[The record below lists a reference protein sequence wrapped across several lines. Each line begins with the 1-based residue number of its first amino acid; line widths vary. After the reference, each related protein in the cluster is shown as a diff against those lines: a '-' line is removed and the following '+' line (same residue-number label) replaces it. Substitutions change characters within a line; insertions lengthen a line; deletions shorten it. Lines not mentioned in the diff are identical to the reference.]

1 MQVSIHN
8 SILVRST
15 EFSRHPPVQTPSM
28 ASENY
33 GVTTHGL
40 LSACSP
46 IHYHSIPCWKH
57 PLALHSP
64 RQSISVP
71 YKDLDNP
78 TASWLPP
85 VHPHH
90 RHSGFL
96 SYAYTRR
103 VPFLLNAFTH
113 TLHAAPKPLP
123 SRPFSTRKK
132 TFAISSS
139 NKTSPVKPAGS
150 LQWLLILCSHSNLFI
165 TVILYCP
172 WLFSLYSPLS
182 SLYLKCLSQTGY
194 LIYV

>member
-1 MQVSIHN
+1 MPAARYIIIPSHAGNSHWLSIVPDRA
-8 SILVRST
+8 SASPTKTFTIR
-15 EFSRHPPVQTPSM
+15 PPHV
-28 ASENY
+28 
-33 GVTTHGL
+33 
-40 LSACSP
+40 
-46 IHYHSIPCWKH
+46 
-57 PLALHSP
+57 LA
-64 RQSISVP
+64 
-71 YKDLDNP
+71 
-78 TASWLPP
+78 P

-90 RHSGFL
+90 RHSAFL
-96 SYAYTRR
+96 SYAYTCR
-103 VPFLLNAFTH
+103 VPFLLHAFTH
-113 TLHAAPKPLP
+113 TLHAALKPLP
-123 SRPFSTRKK
+123 SSPFSTRKK